1 MDLTFHPASEMFPL
15 LSDAD
20 LAALAS
26 DIKANGLREPITLHP
41 DGSILDG
48 RNRYRACINV
58 EVEPRFVEWDDQ
70 GTPEVFVISMNL
82 YRRHLTV
89 GQRSMAGARLANM
102 KSGARTDL
110 EPKTNLSEVS
120 NAEAAQT
127 VNVSKQSVKNAKTVL
142 DSGDDELIHQVETG
156 NMSVSTA
163 AKGVRERDKQV
174 DDSAPKRCKRKRESA
189 DASAARGATLRQY
202 GVLARKLYDGLE
214 AITGLPDIETM
225 LKATNKKHDVLTTK
239 VPIAINWL
247 SDFAHALSERNKRN
261 GKQSG
266 EAERVQGKGHEEET
280 QPQDRALDAG
290 DGDQAA

>member
-214 AITGLPDIETM
+214 
-225 LKATNKKHDVLTTK
+225 
-239 VPIAINWL
+239 
-247 SDFAHALSERNKRN
+247 
-261 GKQSG
+261 
-266 EAERVQGKGHEEET
+266 
-280 QPQDRALDAG
+280 
-290 DGDQAA
+290 